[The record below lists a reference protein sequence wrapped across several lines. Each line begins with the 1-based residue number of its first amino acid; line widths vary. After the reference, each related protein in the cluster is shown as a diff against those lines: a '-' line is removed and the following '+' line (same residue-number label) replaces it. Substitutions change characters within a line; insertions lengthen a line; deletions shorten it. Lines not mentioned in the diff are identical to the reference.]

1 MSAKAIPAGA
11 DTRQT
16 RGMTSRR
23 NPGRS
28 SATARAVHDAVEAPK
43 VEFERTTPYDAY
55 VRASTLATLQRTATD
70 QPGEYMFL
78 VCSQVM
84 ELYFNLLAFEW
95 RTAQRQLRDDDL
107 ASALQTLR
115 RSVDHFTALNAT
127 WISFRWM
134 TPTDFN
140 AFRDDLGE
148 ASGFQSFLYRH
159 LEFLLGFK
167 DPALMRPHKHVAPP
181 HYDELLVAFEQPS
194 LYDDALA
201 YLARHGYDVP
211 PAVLSRDVTQTY
223 EWAESVEDAWV
234 DVYDRTSPGDPDR
247 ALGEVLTDIAEA
259 FSDWRY
265 QHMMAVRRAMGA
277 KGGTGGSAGLAWLER
292 SLQRQAF
299 PELWSARTRI

>member
-1 MSAKAIPAGA
+1 
-11 DTRQT
+11 
-16 RGMTSRR
+16 MTSRR

-223 EWAESVEDAWV
+223 EWAEGVEDAWV